1 MYLPEKA
8 GEEYDIP
15 EVTAASKISG
25 VELPIMMGLP
35 HKSVS
40 GVTSIESV
48 EFGRNVFLKDGEKE
62 RRNIDLG
69 AIYHLGEAFEN
80 NRVRLNL
87 ESLSA
92 HCFICGSLFIIL

>member
-8 GEEYDIP
+8 GEEYDIQ
-15 EVTAASKISG
+15 EVTAASMISG

-69 AIYHLGEAFEN
+69 AVYHLGEVFEN
-80 NRVRLNL
+80 NRDPIEFGNV
-87 ESLSA
+87 
-92 HCFICGSLFIIL
+92 